1 MSERFGVLVAICVE
15 LVWRGNGSAELS
27 NRVSTGWRWTVY
39 IPGRL
44 KPKSGRA
51 FDRQTAVRLAEI
63 VIDRAIK
70 VKLTK
75 PPQH

>member
-1 MSERFGVLVAICVE
+1 MEQHQDIEYSVVQTA
-15 LVWRGNGSAELS
+15 NP
-27 NRVSTGWRWTVY
+27 TGWRWTVY